1 MPFFKKPLAGPGY
14 IILNVIRA
22 MNIIG
27 LLAVIVASFSM
38 LVKTFIVS
46 KFFFFD
52 AVSHVITAALSM
64 FLILTETPLFRT
76 YILHSWPLLSP
87 AHGFVTLG
95 ILMTIVGVSI
105 LGNLNKEATSQKSLG
120 TSYWRIVISS
130 GIVVVILGIT
140 NIFASYI
147 FRQRKLGVTA
157 RQVRTYGAVAAQKIL
172 PMPVSM
178 TGNSTPATSSIHR
191 TDTKHRPFALQR
203 SDTLPHYHHS
213 PSSTREID
221 PRRNISAPMN
231 NHHHHVQFGDELR
244 SEQQIGKPDLAHH
257 PAMVGERF

>member
-64 FLILTETPLFRT
+64 FLILTETPLFRN
-76 YILHSWPLLSP
+76 YILHSWPLLSLT
-87 AHGFVTLG
+87 HGFVTLG
-95 ILMTIVGVSI
+95 ILMTIVGVSV

-130 GIVVVILGIT
+130 GIVVVILGVT
-140 NIFASYI
+140 NIFVSYI
-147 FRQRKLGVTA
+147 FRQKKLGVTA
-157 RQVRTYGAVAAQKIL
+157 RQVRAYGAVAAQKL
-172 PMPVSM
+172 PLPVSM
-178 TGNSTPATSSIHR
+178 TGTPATSIHR
-191 TDTKHRPFALQR
+191 TDTRHRPFALQR
-203 SDTLPHYHHS
+203 SDTVPHYGGNAGA
-213 PSSTREID
+213 D

-231 NHHHHVQFGDELR
+231 DVSPNQFVKFDER
-244 SEQQIGKPDLAHH
+244 CEQVGKPDLAHH
-257 PAMVGERF
+257 PAMTGDRF

>member
-64 FLILTETPLFRT
+64 FLILTETPLFRN

-87 AHGFVTLG
+87 SHGFVTLG

-120 TSYWRIVISS
+120 VSYWRIVISS
-130 GIVVVILGIT
+130 GILVVILGVT

-157 RQVRTYGAVAAQKIL
+157 RQVRAYGAVAAQKAL
-172 PMPVSM
+172 PMPVTM
-178 TGNSTPATSSIHR
+178 MSTPATSIHR
-191 TDTKHRPFALQR
+191 SDTKHLRPFALQR
-203 SDTLPHYHHS
+203 SDTVGPHYGAQD
-213 PSSTREID
+213 REVD

-231 NHHHHVQFGDELR
+231 NVQYGER
-244 SEQQIGKPDLAHH
+244 CEQIGKPDLAHH
-257 PAMVGERF
+257 PAMMGERF

>member
-14 IILNVIRA
+14 VILNVIRA

-52 AVSHVITAALSM
+52 AVSHVITAALSV
-64 FLILTETPLFRT
+64 FLILTETPLFRN
-76 YILHSWPLLSP
+76 YILHAWPLLSP
-87 AHGFVTLG
+87 SHGFVTLG
-95 ILMTIVGVSI
+95 ILMTIVGVSV

-120 TSYWRIVISS
+120 VAYWRIVISS
-130 GIVVVILGIT
+130 GIVVVILGVA

-157 RQVRTYGAVAAQKIL
+157 RQVRAYGAVAAQKAL

-178 TGNSTPATSSIHR
+178 MSTPASSLHR
-191 TDTKHRPFALQR
+191 ADTKNLRPFALQR
-203 SDTLPHYHHS
+203 ADTVGPLYGGGQQG
-213 PSSTREID
+213 REVD
-221 PRRNISAPMN
+221 PRRNISAPI
-231 NHHHHVQFGDELR
+231 HH
-244 SEQQIGKPDLAHH
+244 EQVAKPDLAHH
-257 PAMVGERF
+257 PAMMGERF

>member
-22 MNIIG
+22 LNIIA

-52 AVSHVITAALSM
+52 AVSHVITAFLSM
-64 FLILTETPLFRT
+64 FLILTETSLFRS
-76 YILHSWPLLSP
+76 YFSRSWPLLSP
-87 AHGFVTLG
+87 SHGFVTLG
-95 ILMTIVGVSI
+95 ILMCIVGVSV

-130 GIVVVILGIT
+130 GILCMILGVA

-147 FRQRKLGVTA
+147 FRQKKLGVTA
-157 RQVRTYGAVAAQKIL
+157 RMVRAHGAVAAQKL
-172 PMPVSM
+172 PLPV
-178 TGNSTPATSSIHR
+178 TTPNAYGTPATSIHR
-191 TDTKHRPFALQR
+191 TDTKHRPFNLAR
-203 SDTLPHYHHS
+203 SDSVPSYGHATS
-213 PSSTREID
+213 PMKMND

-231 NHHHHVQFGDELR
+231 NVHPNQFVKFDER
-244 SEQQIGKPDLAHH
+244 CEQVGPPDLAHH
-257 PAMVGERF
+257 PAMMGERF

>member
-14 IILNVIRA
+14 IILNIIRA

-27 LLAVIVASFSM
+27 LIAVIIGSFSM

-64 FLILTETPLFRT
+64 FLILTETSLFRS
-76 YILHSWPLLSP
+76 YFARNWPLLSP
-87 AHGFVTLG
+87 SHGFLTLG
-95 ILMTIVGVSI
+95 ILMIIIGVSV

-130 GIVVVILGIT
+130 GILVLILGVA

-147 FRQRKLGVTA
+147 FRQKKLGVTA
-157 RQVRTYGAVAAQKIL
+157 RQVRAYGAVASQKL
-172 PMPVSM
+172 PLPVTM
-178 TGNSTPATSSIHR
+178 TSPSVMTRVDS
-191 TDTKHRPFALQR
+191 KHRPMQLGR
-203 SDTLPHYHHS
+203 SDTVPAS
-213 PSSTREID
+213 AGGGAMRMND
-221 PRRNISAPMN
+221 PRRNISAPLN
-231 NHHHHVQFGDELR
+231 DVQPEQFSKFEQR
-244 SEQQIGKPDLAHH
+244 SEYIGKPDLAHH
-257 PAMVGERF
+257 PAMMGGRF

>member
-27 LLAVIVASFSM
+27 LIAVIIASFSM

-64 FLILTETPLFRT
+64 FLILTETSLFRS
-76 YILHSWPLLSP
+76 YFARNWPLLSP
-87 AHGFVTLG
+87 SHGFLTLG
-95 ILMTIVGVSI
+95 ILMIIVGVSV

-130 GIVVVILGIT
+130 GILTLILGVA

-147 FRQRKLGVTA
+147 FRQKKLGVTA
-157 RQVRTYGAVAAQKIL
+157 RQVRAYGAVASQKL
-172 PMPVSM
+172 PLPVTM
-178 TGNSTPATSSIHR
+178 LGNGSPSGLGRVDS
-191 TDTKHRPFALQR
+191 KHRPMQLGR
-203 SDTLPHYHHS
+203 SDTVPAS
-213 PSSTREID
+213 AGGMRMND
-221 PRRNISAPMN
+221 PRRNISAPLN
-231 NHHHHVQFGDELR
+231 DVQPEQFSKFDQR
-244 SEQQIGKPDLAHH
+244 SEFIGKPDLAHH
-257 PAMVGERF
+257 PAMMGERF

>member
-95 ILMTIVGVSI
+95 ILMTIVGVSV

-157 RQVRTYGAVAAQKIL
+157 RQVRTYGAVAAQKAL
-172 PMPVSM
+172 PMPVTMTMSM
-178 TGNSTPATSSIHR
+178 TGGSSTPATSIHR

-203 SDTLPHYHHS
+203 SDTVPHYHHS
-213 PSSTREID
+213 PTREID

-231 NHHHHVQFGDELR
+231 HHVQFDER
-244 SEQQIGKPDLAHH
+244 SEHIGKPDLAHH

>member
-64 FLILTETPLFRT
+64 FLILTETSLFRT

-95 ILMTIVGVSI
+95 VLMTIVGVSV

-130 GIVVVILGIT
+130 GIVVVILGVT
-140 NIFASYI
+140 NVFASYI

-157 RQVRTYGAVAAQKIL
+157 RQVRAYGAVASQKVL
-172 PMPVSM
+172 PMPVTM
-178 TGNSTPATSSIHR
+178 STPASSMHR
-191 TDTKHRPFALQR
+191 SDTKNLRPFALQR
-203 SDTLPHYHHS
+203 SDTVPHYGAGVGG
-213 PSSTREID
+213 STD
-221 PRRNISAPMN
+221 PRRNISSP
-231 NHHHHVQFGDELR
+231 VRFEEPC
-244 SEQQIGKPDLAHH
+244 EQVGKPDLAHH
-257 PAMVGERF
+257 PAMGGRF

>member
-52 AVSHVITAALSM
+52 AVSHVVTAALSM
-64 FLILTETPLFRT
+64 FLMITETPLFAR

-87 AHGFVTLG
+87 THGFVTLG
-95 ILMTIVGVSI
+95 TLMIIVGVSV
-105 LGNLNKEATSQKSLG
+105 LGNLNKEATSQRSLG

-130 GIVVVILGIT
+130 GILVLILGFT

-157 RQVRTYGAVAAQKIL
+157 RQVRAYGAVAAHKSSL
-172 PMPVSM
+172 PLPVSM
-178 TGNSTPATSSIHR
+178 ATTPVGGSLHRADTG
-191 TDTKHRPFALQR
+191 KYLRPFKLER
-203 SDTLPHYHHS
+203 SETV
-213 PSSTREID
+213 PSRHGAGGSD
-221 PRRNISAPMN
+221 ARRNIRVPC
-231 NHHHHVQFGDELR
+231 GLR
-244 SEQQIGKPDLAHH
+244 SRLRNRIWPIIR
-257 PAMVGERF
+257 P

>member
-22 MNIIG
+22 LNIIA

-52 AVSHVITAALSM
+52 AVSHVVTAFLSM
-64 FLILTETPLFRT
+64 FLILTETPLFRS
-76 YILHSWPLLSP
+76 YFLRSWPLLSP
-87 AHGFVTLG
+87 SHGFVTLG
-95 ILMTIVGVSI
+95 ILMIIVGVSV
-105 LGNLNKEATSQKSLG
+105 LGNLNKEATSEKSLG
-120 TSYWRIVISS
+120 KSYWQIVISS
-130 GIVVVILGIT
+130 GILVFILGVV

-157 RQVRTYGAVAAQKIL
+157 RQIRAHGAVAAQKL
-172 PMPVSM
+172 PFHVTTPGM
-178 TGNSTPATSSIHR
+178 STPATSIHR
-191 TDTKHRPFALQR
+191 SDTKHRPFQLQR
-203 SDTLPHYHHS
+203 ADTVAYGGENGGGMKMS
-213 PSSTREID
+213 D

-231 NHHHHVQFGDELR
+231 NVQPNQFVKFEER
-244 SEQQIGKPDLAHH
+244 CEQVPPPDLAHH
-257 PAMVGERF
+257 PAMMGERF

>member
-1 MPFFKKPLAGPGY
+1 MPFFRKPLAGPGY
-14 IILNVIRA
+14 IILNVIRVL
-22 MNIIG
+22 NIIG

-52 AVSHVITAALSM
+52 AVSHVITAILSM
-64 FLILTETPLFRT
+64 FLILTETALFRS
-76 YILHSWPLLSP
+76 YFARSWPLLSP
-87 AHGFVTLG
+87 SHGFVTLG
-95 ILMTIVGVSI
+95 ILMTVVGVSV

-130 GIVVVILGIT
+130 GIIVVILGVV

-157 RQVRTYGAVAAQKIL
+157 RHIRAHGAVAAQKL
-172 PMPVSM
+172 PLPVTTMSV
-178 TGNSTPATSSIHR
+178 GTPATSIHR
-191 TDTKHRPFALQR
+191 ADTRTLRPLHLGR
-203 SDTLPHYHHS
+203 SDTVAAGYG
-213 PSSTREID
+213 SSTTKAVD

-231 NHHHHVQFGDELR
+231 NVQPNQFVKFDDRCEEVGP
-244 SEQQIGKPDLAHH
+244 PDLAHH
-257 PAMVGERF
+257 PAMNGARF

>member
-14 IILNVIRA
+14 IILNVIRT

-27 LLAVIVASFSM
+27 LFAVIVASFSM

-52 AVSHVITAALSM
+52 AVSHIITASLSM
-64 FLILTETPLFRT
+64 FLIITETPLFRT
-76 YILHSWPLLSP
+76 YILHAWPLLSP
-87 AHGFVTLG
+87 SHGFVTLG
-95 ILMTIVGVSI
+95 ILMTVVGVSV

-120 TSYWRIVISS
+120 VSYWRIVISS
-130 GIVVVILGIT
+130 GIVVVILGIA

-157 RQVRTYGAVAAQKIL
+157 RQVRAYGAVAAQKAL
-172 PMPVSM
+172 PMPVTM
-178 TGNSTPATSSIHR
+178 MSTPATSIHR
-191 TDTKHRPFALQR
+191 ADTKNLRPFALQR
-203 SDTLPHYHHS
+203 SDTVGQYS
-213 PSSTREID
+213 GQSREAD

-231 NHHHHVQFGDELR
+231 HVQFEER
-244 SEQQIGKPDLAHH
+244 CEQVGKPDLAHH
-257 PAMVGERF
+257 PAMMGERF

>member
-64 FLILTETPLFRT
+64 FLILTETPLFRN

-87 AHGFVTLG
+87 THGFVTLG
-95 ILMTIVGVSI
+95 TLMIIVGVSV

-130 GIVVVILGIT
+130 GIVVVILGVA

-157 RQVRTYGAVAAQKIL
+157 RQVRAYGAVAAQKL
-172 PMPVSM
+172 PLPVTM
-178 TGNSTPATSSIHR
+178 TQVSTPATSIHR

-203 SDTLPHYHHS
+203 SDTVPHYGHGGAS
-213 PSSTREID
+213 D

-231 NHHHHVQFGDELR
+231 NVQFEDRCE
-244 SEQQIGKPDLAHH
+244 QIGKPDLAHH
-257 PAMVGERF
+257 PAMMGERF